1 MIVAKRWMKSFLK
14 NTSMSWPVFLLSLLL
29 LIMGGGSAWY
39 VNYLYQD
46 LARVLDL
53 NVASVRAAEEL
64 EIGLREIRTQLNEY
78 IHGSAEIQT
87 LEINSLF
94 HSTDY
99 WLAEAERLATTSH
112 EQEIIVR
119 LKAGYQHFFESMNQ
133 LLDTDEDQDVRN
145 EFRPLINDIFT
156 KEIIAPAHEYL
167 EFNEATMV
175 AVSKEHKIFSK
186 RIANSLMVI
195 AICGSFGGFGA
206 GILVARRMARSLVD
220 LSLPLTLAAGKLS
233 EIVGPIRIAT
243 NVNLAE
249 LKNLLDII
257 AVEVERV
264 VMRLQ
269 KTQEEILRSEKLA
282 AIGQLAAGTAHELR
296 NPLMS
301 IKLLVQSATLRDELL
316 KKDDLKMME
325 QELSRVER
333 TIQNLLEFARQ
344 PQMSVEQLNP
354 ANLIDQCIRL
364 VRGRAQIQGIAI
376 QTNVSGGH
384 VALRADPSHLTQ
396 VILNIL
402 MNSLDACSQGDQIT
416 ISLKTEIGD
425 GSSEFGYL
433 KFSVEDTGKGIA
445 PALLPRVFD
454 PFVSDKESGTG
465 LGLSICKQIVEAHKG
480 EIFASNRP
488 HKGAIVGFSLPISSI
503 QGVSNDAS
511 QDPFGY
517 R

>member
-1 MIVAKRWMKSFLK
+1 
-14 NTSMSWPVFLLSLLL
+14 MSWPVFLLSLLL

-78 IHGSAEIQT
+78 IHSTGAIERQEIKD
-87 LEINSLF
+87 LF
-94 HSTDY
+94 QSTDY
-99 WLAEAERLATTSH
+99 WLAEADRLATTSQ

-119 LKAGYQHFFESMNQ
+119 LKAGYQHFFESMNR
-133 LLDTDEDQDVRN
+133 LLEANENQDFRS
-145 EFRPLINDIFT
+145 EFRPLINNILT

-175 AVSKEHKIFSK
+175 AVSREHKIFSK
-186 RIANSLMVI
+186 RIANALVVI
-195 AICGSFGGFGA
+195 AICGSIGGFGA
-206 GILVARRMARSLVD
+206 GMLVARRMARSLVE
-220 LSLPLTLAAGKLS
+220 LNLPLTFAAGKLS

-249 LKNLLDII
+249 LKNLLDVI

-301 IKLLVQSATLRDELL
+301 IKLLVQSAILRDDPL
-316 KKDDLKMME
+316 KKNDLEMME

-333 TIQNLLEFARQ
+333 TVQNLLEFARQ
-344 PQMSVEQLNP
+344 PQMSVEELNP
-354 ANLIDQCIRL
+354 ADLIEQCIRL
-364 VRGRAQIQGIAI
+364 VQGRAKIQGITI
-376 QTNVSGGH
+376 QAH
-384 VALRADPSHLTQ
+384 MVAGPVPLHADPSQLTQ

-402 MNSLDACSQGDQIT
+402 MNSLDACGQGDQIVIT
-416 ISLKTEIGD
+416 LKTEHTEGLQGFD
-425 GSSEFGYL
+425 RL
-433 KFSVEDTGKGIA
+433 KFIVEDTGKGIA
-445 PALLPRVFD
+445 SDLLPRVFD
-454 PFVSDKESGTG
+454 PFISDKESGTG

-488 HKGAIVGFSLPISSI
+488 QKGAMIGFSLPLSS
-503 QGVSNDAS
+503 
-511 QDPFGY
+511 
-517 R
+517 